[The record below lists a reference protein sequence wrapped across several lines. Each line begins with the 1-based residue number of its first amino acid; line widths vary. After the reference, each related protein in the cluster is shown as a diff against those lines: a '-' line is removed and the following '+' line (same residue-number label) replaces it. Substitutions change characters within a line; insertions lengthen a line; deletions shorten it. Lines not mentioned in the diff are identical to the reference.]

1 LLSRFLIVTRDI
13 KNKFAQEQP
22 IEEPKSNASL
32 ITDVDMSKELELVR
46 TSVLQLEE
54 ELEKQRKEHVTE
66 LEKQKA
72 IFQEKTN
79 KLQTQVAQEV
89 KTKTQMT

>member
-1 LLSRFLIVTRDI
+1 
-13 KNKFAQEQP
+13 
-22 IEEPKSNASL
+22 
-32 ITDVDMSKELELVR
+32 MSKELELVR

-79 KLQTQVAQEV
+79 KLQAQVAQEV